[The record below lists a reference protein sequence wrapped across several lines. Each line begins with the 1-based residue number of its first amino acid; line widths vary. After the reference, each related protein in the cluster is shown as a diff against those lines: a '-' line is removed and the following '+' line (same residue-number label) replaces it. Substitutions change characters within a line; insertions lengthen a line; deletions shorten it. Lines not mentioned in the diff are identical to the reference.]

1 LKEKEGQVMA
11 ATMQEQREETTQIFT
26 ADTLREAL
34 AQVRQAI
41 GPDAI
46 ILGQER
52 IGRRV
57 SVRACL
63 EMPIAPVA
71 VRDEDQSPAG
81 KAEPAQH
88 SQMQDVRPR
97 EPAPAGLTTQ
107 LLALGYDQACI
118 DDIPGR
124 GDVTDFR
131 KSLINRLNF
140 AQQRPS
146 RLAGYYRLVG
156 AGGVGKTS
164 MLIKVLVDW
173 VMHHGPRDV
182 AVIST
187 DNDSLAGTESLQL
200 ACQLLNVLVREC
212 KASELDEQLIK
223 LSDRVLVLIDS
234 PALDLHVPVRPI
246 PGVRDVWVFSALHAG
261 VNLQAQRRA
270 VQGLSLAG
278 VVVTQLDQLAGADE
292 LANLLYRWRDPLLW
306 LGTGSELPDA
316 IDLACVE
323 TAGRHLFGISNA
335 INVEV
340 AV

>member
-1 LKEKEGQVMA
+1 MV
-11 ATMQEQREETTQIFT
+11 ATMQEQINDTSQTFT
-26 ADTLREAL
+26 ADSLREAL
-34 AQVRQAI
+34 AQVRQVI
-41 GPDAI
+41 GPDAV

-57 SVRACL
+57 SVRACM
-63 EMPIAPVA
+63 EMPIAPLA
-71 VRDEDQSPAG
+71 ARADDQSAAVKAG
-81 KAEPAQH
+81 PVHHSQSQNVQAPEPAA
-88 SQMQDVRPR
+88 S
-97 EPAPAGLTTQ
+97 GLAAQ
-107 LLALGYDQACI
+107 LLELGYDQACI
-118 DDIPGR
+118 EDMPGR
-124 GDVTDFR
+124 SDVAGFR
-131 KSLINRLNF
+131 KSLVSRLNF
-140 AQQRPS
+140 AQQHAS
-146 RLAGYYRLVG
+146 KLTGYYRFVG

-164 MLIKVLVDW
+164 TLIKVLVDW

-200 ACQLLNVLVREC
+200 ACQLLNVPVREC
-212 KASELDEQLIK
+212 KGGDLDEQLVK

-246 PGVRDVWVFSALHAG
+246 PGVRDVWVFSSLHAG

-306 LGTGSELPDA
+306 LGTGSALPDA
-316 IDLACVE
+316 IDLASVE
-323 TAGRHLFGISNA
+323 TLGRHLFGFSNA
-335 INVEV
+335 INVEI